1 MELHETP
8 EAANSDSVAEAGIA
22 QSEHSGHGDRV
33 ISPPQSSYED
43 PSVLK
48 GTDAE
53 ADWGRVIGGS
63 SDREVAAPNLSRE
76 FREEV
81 AIRNFFDQ
89 KSPMEIAKLLN
100 EGCDLPLE
108 YGQEL
113 KIHGLRNSVLVDGVN
128 DRAVQLAIKYLDRCK
143 SDSEKKAFLKAAFR
157 KTVFNT
163 DGRGNSCST
172 RWSAREDI
180 NGAMRRLM
188 ESPEVS
194 KVRWVYFD
202 GHLSPSYF
210 VRQTNLAL
218 EEMHKIAQAS
228 LEPGSQYTN
237 RHGTDRFGAALIQA
251 EKTLLK
257 YSELLN
263 SVDNVNEEFVKE
275 KDRFVRAMRER
286 QRQFANF
293 WDSAGIGLGPSTK
306 AVSIELNVALPEWVR
321 GQLDGEFKNKKDSIF
336 VGTQKRIDE
345 EVESRKTKLNKA
357 LTNLEYKY
365 RGDEEATQ
373 TLKAIRTELRTKEA
387 FKQEL
392 APFFVQFDTKFIDD
406 NKEWL
411 ENNPEFKL
419 KVFSDSGERESF
431 GAVALDFDSARNLH
445 EKFARLQ
452 NVPSANLWLGR
463 EHQRDQATKVVDKLV
478 EKLGPLTEK
487 AAKLKVERDEIL
499 RGIEEQKGSFIT
511 HCEGGE
517 LRQTEAD
524 GRFNITWW
532 SADGKTA
539 WLCGH
544 KTEKPKA
551 EELVKDPEILTSINE
566 GKKQPT
572 NLERVVAA
580 QNELSTKET
589 QLREKNDEIAKKS
602 ALLRWY
608 EEFNELSLG
617 KSGFTPALDKLIQVD
632 REFRLNGIRDYVDVN
647 ASGIPHENVDHLPQE
662 QRPFASEAVFRWY
675 GDRIALGLE
684 QNPKEYEY
692 NPAIP
697 RENQLSPR
705 QADAA
710 REEAR
715 LARRKSLTGADKIA
729 AEYLEGNP
737 NAEGPVA
744 VAWLQD
750 KAGNR
755 INIAGS
761 TSIPSKAVEQKDF
774 LDAYNLLQDTAIKEG
789 RLNKL
794 LDTGAGSKQ
803 EPDWGMV
810 REAEKD
816 VATAQ
821 AAARKA
827 LKKIWPELSDSVPL
841 HSKMLTC
848 HGKKD
853 VSIVIANATARNED
867 IQSAAGALDALARYA
882 GAIVAQKKVLGY
894 LSQDRPAL
902 ERMGT
907 LDGGAN
913 SIVPL
918 SPRNRGAWES
928 EAGAS
933 PEAVGAV

>member
-113 KIHGLRNSVLVDGVN
+113 KIHGLQNSVLVDGVN

-143 SDSEKKAFLKAAFR
+143 SDSEKKAFLKVAFR
-157 KTVFNT
+157 KTMINT

-202 GHLSPSYF
+202 GHLSPCYF

-251 EKTLLK
+251 EKTHLK

-263 SVDNVNEEFVKE
+263 SVDNVNDEFVKE

-286 QRQFANF
+286 QRQFAKF
-293 WDSAGIGLGPSTK
+293 WDSAEIGLGPSKK
-306 AVSIELNVALPEWVR
+306 AVSIELNVALPQWVK
-321 GQLDGEFKNKKDSIF
+321 GQLDDEFKNKKDSLF
-336 VGTQKRIDE
+336 VGTQDRIKE

-387 FKQEL
+387 FKEEL
-392 APFFVQFDTKFIDD
+392 APFFVQFNEGFIKN

-411 ENNPEFKL
+411 EKSPEFKL
-419 KVFSDSGERESF
+419 KVFSDSGESEGF

-463 EHQRDQATKVVDKLV
+463 EHQTDLTAKLV
-478 EKLGPLTEK
+478 EPLVSLTKEVK
-487 AAKLKVERDEIL
+487 ALKGERDEIL
-499 RGIEEQKGSFIT
+499 RSIEEQKGSFIT
-511 HCEGGE
+511 HFEGGE

-544 KTEKPKA
+544 KTENPNA
-551 EELVKDPEILTSINE
+551 EELVKDAGVLAAIKE
-566 GKKQPT
+566 GKQRPP
-572 NLERVVAA
+572 NLEKVLAA
-580 QNELSTKET
+580 QDELITIET
-589 QLREKNDEIAKKS
+589 QLRQKDDEIAEKS
-602 ALLRWY
+602 APLRWY

-617 KSGFTPALDKLIQVD
+617 KSGFTPALTKLIQVD

-675 GDRIALGLE
+675 GDRIALGL
-684 QNPKEYEY
+684 QQDPKEYEY

-715 LARRKSLTGADKIA
+715 LARRKALTGADKIA
-729 AEYLEGNP
+729 AEYLEGNL
-737 NAEGPVA
+737 NVKGPVA

-755 INIAGS
+755 VNISGS

-803 EPDWGMV
+803 EPDWDMV

-821 AAARKA
+821 TAARKA

-918 SPRNRGAWES
+918 SPRNRGAGES

>member
-1 MELHETP
+1 MELNETTDG
-8 EAANSDSVAEAGIA
+8 ANDQSVQKDGKGSI
-22 QSEHSGHGDRV
+22 QNNTDGDRV

-43 PSVLK
+43 PSVLQ
-48 GTDAE
+48 GAAPDS
-53 ADWGRVIGGS
+53 DLPQIINGS
-63 SDREVAAPNLSRE
+63 SDRAVAAPDLSRE
-76 FREEV
+76 FSEEV

-89 KSPMEIAKLLN
+89 KTPMEIAKLLN
-100 EGCDLPLE
+100 EGCNLPLE
-108 YGQEL
+108 YGLPL

-128 DRAVQLAIKYLDRCK
+128 DRAVQLAIKYLDRCE
-143 SDSEKKAFLKAAFR
+143 SDEEKKAFLKAVFR

-163 DGRGNSCST
+163 DGRGNPCST

-180 NGAMRRLM
+180 NGPFGRLM

-194 KVRWVYFD
+194 EERWVYFD
-202 GHLSPSYF
+202 GQLSPCYF
-210 VRQTNLAL
+210 VRQTALAL
-218 EEMHKIAQAS
+218 EDMHKIAQAS
-228 LEPGSQYTN
+228 LEPGAQYTN

-251 EKTLLK
+251 EKTLLR
-257 YSELLN
+257 YYELLN
-263 SVDNVNEEFVKE
+263 SVDNVNAEFVKE

-286 QRQFANF
+286 QRQFAKF
-293 WDSAGIGLGPSTK
+293 WDSAEIDLGPSKK
-306 AVSIELNVALPEWVR
+306 AVSIELKVALPEWVR
-321 GQLDGEFKNKKDSIF
+321 GQLDDEFKNKKDSIF
-336 VGTQKRIDE
+336 VGTQNRIDE
-345 EVESRKTKLNKA
+345 EVKSRKTRLREA
-357 LTNLEYKY
+357 LTNLIDNKY
-365 RGDEEATQ
+365 GGDDEARE
-373 TLKAIRTELRTKEA
+373 TLKAIRAKLTRDDA
-387 FKQEL
+387 FKKEL
-392 APFFVQFDTKFIDD
+392 APFFVQFDKKFIDN
-406 NKEWL
+406 NKGWL
-411 ENNPEFKL
+411 ENSPEFKL
-419 KVFSDSGERESF
+419 KVFSDSGESEGF

-463 EHQRDQATKVVDKLV
+463 EHQTDLTAKLV
-478 EKLGPLTEK
+478 EPLVALTKEVK
-487 AAKLKVERDEIL
+487 ALKGERDEIL
-499 RGIEEQKGSFIT
+499 RSIEEQKGSFIT
-511 HCEGGE
+511 HFEGGE
-517 LRQTEAD
+517 LRQAEAD

-551 EELVKDPEILTSINE
+551 EELVKDAEVLAAINE
-566 GKKQPT
+566 GKQRPP
-572 NLERVVAA
+572 NLENVLAA
-580 QNELSTKET
+580 QDELITIET
-589 QLREKNDEIAKKS
+589 QLRQKDDEIAEKS
-602 ALLRWY
+602 APLRWY

-710 REEAR
+710 RAEAR
-715 LARRKSLTGADKIA
+715 LARRKALTGADKIA

-737 NAEGPVA
+737 NVKAPVA

-755 INIAGS
+755 VNLSGS
-761 TSIPSKAVEQKDF
+761 TSISNKAVEQKNF
-774 LDAYNLLQDTAIKEG
+774 LDAYNLLQDIAIKEG

-803 EPDWGMV
+803 EPNWGMV

-882 GAIVAQKKVLGY
+882 GAIVAQKKVLGH

-918 SPRNRGAWES
+918 SLNNRGAKES